1 MTKITIEV
9 DGSTDQS
16 VQPSGTVSATPGPT
30 SQQQASAPAD
40 IGSSLSALLERAV
53 SMGAL
58 NAGPGPSLNSDGSVG
73 VAPIA
78 HSIGG
83 SNPTSQQSAL
93 SAGPASAN
101 LSGSHGGSQ

>member
-9 DGSTDQS
+9 DGSTVQS
-16 VQPSGTVSATPGPT
+16 VQPSGAASATPGPT
-30 SQQQASAPAD
+30 SQQQESAPAD
-40 IGSSLSALLERAV
+40 IGNSLSALLERAA

-58 NAGPGPSLNSDGSVG
+58 NAGPGPSLSSDGSVS

-83 SNPTSQQSAL
+83 SNATSQQVGL

-101 LSGSHGGSQ
+101 FSGSQGGSQ